1 MRRQTETARHRR
13 SSLGHRFDRNRAD
26 GGSEH
31 WRGAHGGHQHRHC
44 GHGRPQCM
52 RSWHGSA
59 GGRHECHGHLDIQPK
74 QQPSTPQQ
82 STSPGK
88 LDDLPQQSFSAAK
101 SPGPWLRR
109 GPCHGITMD
118 AMRRTFASKT
128 LMNQLVEVP
137 LLVHHNSH
145 QLKSMPPILS
155 LILIGTSALA
165 ALSISPLAPQASI
178 DNSHGLIGLNSHT
191 SELLACGGGGSG
203 SYRKPLRP
211 GHAKPGDSADPR
223 GTQPT
228 STDIKPVQTNMNSSQ
243 T

>member
-1 MRRQTETARHRR
+1 MR
-13 SSLGHRFDRNRAD
+13 
-26 GGSEH
+26 
-31 WRGAHGGHQHRHC
+31 C
-44 GHGRPQCM
+44 
-52 RSWHGSA
+52 WHGSA
-59 GGRHECHGHLDIQPK
+59 GGRHQCHGHLDIQPK
-74 QQPSTPQQ
+74 QQPPTPQQ

-88 LDDLPQQSFSAAK
+88 LDDLPQQSSSAGK
-101 SPGPWLRR
+101 SPGAWLRR

-137 LLVHHNSH
+137 LLIHHKSH
-145 QLKSMPPILS
+145 QRNSMPPILR
-155 LILIGTSALA
+155 LILIGTSSLA

-178 DNSHGLIGLNSHT
+178 DKSYGLIGLNTPT

-203 SYRKPLRP
+203 SYRKPPKP

-223 GTQPT
+223 GTQ
-228 STDIKPVQTNMNSSQ
+228 STRTDTKPVQTNMDSSQ